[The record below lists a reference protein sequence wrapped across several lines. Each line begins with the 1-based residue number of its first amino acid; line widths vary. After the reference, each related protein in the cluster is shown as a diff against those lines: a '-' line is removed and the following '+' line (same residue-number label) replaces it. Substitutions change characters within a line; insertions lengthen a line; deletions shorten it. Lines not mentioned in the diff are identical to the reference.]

1 MRKFL
6 KCFKEFVLPS
16 VSLLNKITEGNTDIM
31 KTANLLFIKM
41 EVRQRTWCLF
51 TICIYNRA
59 FHIQEGELFVWLMKK
74 MFILQHQ
81 NSTYSETV
89 YIFACP
95 LFPPSILCFDGEF
108 IGCALWCSF
117 FMPKKNRSIQLIEF
131 QFEERTMYRFR
142 VIGVNISWK
151 LRKWI
156 FLSPLSANCSI

>member
-1 MRKFL
+1 MWWIYCKSNSCYSRFRTCDEKFL

-95 LFPPSILCFDGEF
+95 LFPPSILCFDGDF
-108 IGCALWCSF
+108 VVYWLCSL
-117 FMPKKNRSIQLIEF
+117 ML
-131 QFEERTMYRFR
+131 
-142 VIGVNISWK
+142 
-151 LRKWI
+151 
-156 FLSPLSANCSI
+156 FLYA